1 MVHWRREWQTTSVF
15 LPLEPHEE
23 YEKQNDMTL
32 KDELPRL
39 VGAQY
44 ATGEEWKR
52 MKRWSKSKSNAQVW
66 MCLVVKVKSDA
77 VMNSIA

>member
-1 MVHWRREWQTTSVF
+1 MNSMKRQRDT
-15 LPLEPHEE
+15 
-23 YEKQNDMTL
+23 TL

-44 ATGEEWKR
+44 ATGEEWRNSSRKNEEAKPNR
-52 MKRWSKSKSNAQVW
+52 NNAQLF

-77 VMNSIA
+77 VKINIA